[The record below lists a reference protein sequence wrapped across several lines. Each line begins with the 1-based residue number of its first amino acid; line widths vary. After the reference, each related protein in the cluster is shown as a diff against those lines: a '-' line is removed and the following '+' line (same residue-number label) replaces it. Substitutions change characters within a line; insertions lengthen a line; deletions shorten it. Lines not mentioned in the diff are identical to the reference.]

1 MSTIYAPTLS
11 TELLK
16 HCAERVSM
24 YDRENRFCQEDFDEL
39 KEAGYLL
46 MAVPQKFGGQGM
58 SLAEVAQETRR
69 LAYHA
74 PATALCINM
83 HNYWVGVAADVYR
96 TGDRSTEWILERAG
110 KGEVFA
116 AGHAE
121 TGNDVA
127 ILYSTTKAEQVEGGY
142 RFDGRKSF
150 GSLAPVWDW
159 LGIHGMDS
167 SDPNNPKIIHAFIH
181 RSTSGYKIK
190 ETWDVLGMR
199 ATRSD
204 DTILDNVFVPDE
216 YIVRTLPVGFCG
228 ADFFVLCIFAWALIG
243 FANVYYAIAQR
254 ALDLTIEA
262 AQQKTSVAM
271 MNHPMSHHAE
281 MQHGIAEMILELE
294 TIEPHI
300 EKIAEDWSNGVDYGH
315 GWPSKIVSAKYHAV
329 ESAWKI
335 VDRAL
340 ELSGGFGMFKKS
352 ELEHLFRDARAGRFH
367 PANSALTHEIV
378 AKTALEINLDEQPRW
393 G

>member
-1 MSTIYAPTLS
+1 MSRIYAPTLS

-58 SLAEVAQETRR
+58 SLAEVARETRR

-110 KGEVFA
+110 KGKVFA

-127 ILYSTTKAEQVEGGY
+127 ILHSTTKAEQVEGGY

-216 YIVRTLPVGFCG
+216 YIARTLPAGFGG